1 MKLSK
6 AIRQRIMLHYIFE
19 KYLALRF
26 DFYFFKYFE
35 RVPFDANILKFAFQD
50 RVQPEEF
57 LNPEDLIRL
66 LEVQF
71 ERIPVVETVTW
82 LLFEHFSL
90 NRRRISIVSPKY
102 SQFFFSVILK
112 KHTLST
118 YIASTH
124 NWLTLSTCKFENVT
138 QIEFL
143 IGKWFQY
150 ERAAFMSDFFAPSF
164 EWKQTLLLAFFKAP
178 GTFLSANLIRSQS
191 AKLVVCLSVLMD
203 LPLLEDGMNAVIF
216 EKCHVFM
223 EHYRL
228 VMPAFVSQFHAR
240 FNPNFIYRDD
250 LDEQLFTSYKIASL
264 FAIAGRFD
272 SAIKLL
278 KEIRMIRGNSSSDPS
293 LFLRNREFCLYMINQ
308 DTELSRWHLG
318 ILPDEFYADPA

>member
-1 MKLSK
+1 M
-6 AIRQRIMLHYIFE
+6 
-19 KYLALRF
+19 ALRF
-26 DFYFFKYFE
+26 NFYFFKYFE

-124 NWLTLSTCKFENVT
+124 N
-138 QIEFL
+138 
-143 IGKWFQY
+143 
-150 ERAAFMSDFFAPSF
+150 
-164 EWKQTLLLAFFKAP
+164 
-178 GTFLSANLIRSQS
+178 
-191 AKLVVCLSVLMD
+191 
-203 LPLLEDGMNAVIF
+203 
-216 EKCHVFM
+216 
-223 EHYRL
+223 
-228 VMPAFVSQFHAR
+228 
-240 FNPNFIYRDD
+240 
-250 LDEQLFTSYKIASL
+250 
-264 FAIAGRFD
+264 
-272 SAIKLL
+272 
-278 KEIRMIRGNSSSDPS
+278 
-293 LFLRNREFCLYMINQ
+293 
-308 DTELSRWHLG
+308 
-318 ILPDEFYADPA
+318 